1 MAHQE
6 GGSLLQFP
14 GILEVEFRE
23 DEGSIEVTPFA
34 GASGEIVRHL
44 VLDHVLPR
52 LVSHQGRL
60 VLHGAAVAD
69 EQGAIVLLGPTGAGK
84 STLTASLTAHGFG
97 LLSDDCVLLQPHA
110 RGFRAIPAYPGLR
123 LWADSVSAMH
133 PGVSSGSGSPP
144 TSWKQ
149 RLEIEPSCASEDG
162 VRALLLLEQLGESAD
177 AEAVSLQPVQGS
189 AALLVLLEHG
199 FVLDPTDH
207 STIERHFL
215 ASGDLAESLP
225 LFRLR
230 YPRDYSRL
238 AEVRESILQS
248 LEHLQAPA
256 RGR

>member
-1 MAHQE
+1 
-6 GGSLLQFP
+6 
-14 GILEVEFRE
+14 
-23 DEGSIEVTPFA
+23 
-34 GASGEIVRHL
+34 
-44 VLDHVLPR
+44 
-52 LVSHQGRL
+52 
-60 VLHGAAVAD
+60 
-69 EQGAIVLLGPTGAGK
+69 
-84 STLTASLTAHGFG
+84 
-97 LLSDDCVLLQPHA
+97 
-110 RGFRAIPAYPGLR
+110 
-123 LWADSVSAMH
+123 MH
-133 PGVSSGSGSPP
+133 PGESPGSESSP

-149 RLEIEPSCASEDG
+149 RIQIEPGYAGENG
-162 VRALLLLEQLGESAD
+162 VRAFLLLEQMSESAD

-199 FVLDPTDH
+199 FVLDPTDRN
-207 STIERHFL
+207 TLERNFL